1 MGGSST
7 LPNTSGVETSVRH
20 ERRLPQ
26 PALVPTPPEPSGGAD
41 GNERLTAGAAV
52 VLFVLLAVE
61 GVTIVFLRPLF
72 SVHVFV
78 GMLLIPPVALKLG
91 STGWRFFR
99 YYTGRQEYVRKGP
112 PLLPLRLLA
121 PVVVLSTLAVFATG
135 VALLVVG
142 PRGGVVL
149 GLHKASF
156 VVWLVATGIH
166 VLAYLTR
173 VPKLASGGLAAAA
186 AAARRHVRPA
196 QPSRRLDRRR
206 RDPRDR
212 DDPVRAAVAPLD
224 GSVPR
229 PRPLARCCS
238 GRSSP
243 QRRRAPVPMRAEGR
257 SGILGSVDKERSCR
271 SGS

>member
-1 MGGSST
+1 M
-7 LPNTSGVETSVRH
+7 
-20 ERRLPQ
+20 
-26 PALVPTPPEPSGGAD
+26 
-41 GNERLTAGAAV
+41 
-52 VLFVLLAVE
+52 LLAVE

-121 PVVVLSTLAVFATG
+121 PVVVLSTFAVFATG

-142 PRGGVVL
+142 PRGGIVL

-166 VLAYLTR
+166 VLAYLMR
-173 VPKLASGGLAAAA
+173 VPKLAAADWRPRRPQLGGTS
-186 AAARRHVRPA
+186 ARRSLLAGSIVAGAILAIATIQYA
-196 QPSRRLDRRR
+196 QPWLHWMAIPPATSSLLLVHGLWFRCRAHLRSSVTFAPTSARCALR
-206 RDPRDR
+206 
-212 DDPVRAAVAPLD
+212 PVR
-224 GSVPR
+224 S
-229 PRPLARCCS
+229 
-238 GRSSP
+238 SSP
-243 QRRRAPVPMRAEGR
+243 SHAT
-257 SGILGSVDKERSCR
+257 GSW
-271 SGS
+271 

>member
-1 MGGSST
+1 M
-7 LPNTSGVETSVRH
+7 ETSVRSA
-20 ERRLPQ
+20 RRPPR
-26 PALVPTPPEPSGGAD
+26 PARVVSPPPPAPTEGAD

-91 STGWRFFR
+91 STSWRFFR

-142 PRGGVVL
+142 PRGGIVL

-156 VVWLVATGIH
+156 AVWFVATGIH
-166 VLAYLTR
+166 VLAHLGR
-173 VPKLASGGLAAAA
+173 MRRFAPKDWRPERPRLRGTS
-186 AAARRHVRPA
+186 ARRGLLAGSIVAGTILAVTTLQYA
-196 QPSRRLDRRR
+196 QPWLHWMAFRH
-206 RDPRDR
+206 
-212 DDPVRAAVAPLD
+212 
-224 GSVPR
+224 
-229 PRPLARCCS
+229 
-238 GRSSP
+238 
-243 QRRRAPVPMRAEGR
+243 
-257 SGILGSVDKERSCR
+257 
-271 SGS
+271 

>member
-1 MGGSST
+1 
-7 LPNTSGVETSVRH
+7 VETSVRSA
-20 ERRLPQ
+20 RRSPR
-26 PALVPTPPEPSGGAD
+26 PARIVSPPPPTEGAD

-78 GMLLIPPVALKLG
+78 GMLLIPPVALKVG

-99 YYTGRQEYVRKGP
+99 YYSGREEYVRKGP

-121 PVVVLSTLAVFATG
+121 PVVLLSTVAVFATG

-142 PRGGVVL
+142 PGGGIVL

-166 VLAYLTR
+166 VLAHLGR
-173 VPKLASGGLAAAA
+173 MRRIAPRDWRPERPRLRGVS
-186 AAARRHVRPA
+186 ARRGLLAGSIVAGTILAITTIQYA
-196 QPSRRLDRRR
+196 QPWIHWI
-206 RDPRDR
+206 
-212 DDPVRAAVAPLD
+212 AAFHGD
-224 GSVPR
+224 H
-229 PRPLARCCS
+229 
-238 GRSSP
+238 
-243 QRRRAPVPMRAEGR
+243 
-257 SGILGSVDKERSCR
+257 
-271 SGS
+271 

>member
-1 MGGSST
+1 MNGRLITGSSAVST
-7 LPNTSGVETSVRH
+7 LRAVETSLRPA
-20 ERRLPQ
+20 RRSPQ
-26 PALVPTPPEPSGGAD
+26 PARAPSPPPDPGGGAD

-78 GMLLIPPVALKLG
+78 GMLLIPPVALKVG

-99 YYTGRQEYVRKGP
+99 YYAGKREYVRKGP

-121 PVVVLSTLAVFATG
+121 PVVVLSTFAVFATG

-142 PRGGVVL
+142 PGGGIVL

-156 VVWLVATGIH
+156 AVWLVSTGIH

-173 VPKLASGGLAAAA
+173 VPKLAAADWHRPRHPQLGGSR
-186 AAARRHVRPA
+186 ARRGLLAGSIVAGTVLAVTTLQYA
-196 QPSRRLDRRR
+196 QPWLHWIATFRGHDH
-206 RDPRDR
+206 
-212 DDPVRAAVAPLD
+212 
-224 GSVPR
+224 
-229 PRPLARCCS
+229 
-238 GRSSP
+238 
-243 QRRRAPVPMRAEGR
+243 
-257 SGILGSVDKERSCR
+257 
-271 SGS
+271 